1 MVRVV
6 LLVTADS
13 QQATRLEEEVRFF
26 CDDKLPIFH
35 FPDWETLPYDQLS
48 PHQDI
53 TSERL
58 RILATLPTLSK
69 GLVITPISTLVQRLV
84 AAVLVIC
91 TKF

>member
-1 MVRVV
+1 LAIAEAAQTWSGRGVISH
-6 LLVTADS
+6 ADS
-13 QQATRLEEEVRFF
+13 QQATRLEEEIRFF

-58 RILATLPTLSK
+58 RILANFAYAQ
-69 GLVITPISTLVQRLV
+69 QRFSDY
-84 AAVLVIC
+84 
-91 TKF
+91 TD